1 MMRYADIPDLFGGKE
16 SSTLKRLLRQSFFLL
31 ELFLGCGSKTK
42 GRYLMLRD
50 FEDFIDMKDFFEGI
64 QYLFMDVLF
73 VPFTYLRL
81 DVQPES
87 WLMAN
92 ALNFFFILIGFVLF
106 FYWMKQLKIFSKTEV
121 TKDDDEVF
129 LI

>member
-1 MMRYADIPDLFGGKE
+1 
-16 SSTLKRLLRQSFFLL
+16 
-31 ELFLGCGSKTK
+31 
-42 GRYLMLRD
+42 
-50 FEDFIDMKDFFEGI
+50 MKDFFEGI